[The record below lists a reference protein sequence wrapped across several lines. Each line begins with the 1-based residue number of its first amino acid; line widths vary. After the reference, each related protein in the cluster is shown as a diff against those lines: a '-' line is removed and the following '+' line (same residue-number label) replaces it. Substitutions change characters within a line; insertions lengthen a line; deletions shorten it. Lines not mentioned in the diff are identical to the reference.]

1 MFLACLPGDDSA
13 LKQWRIWREH
23 SIEKY
28 KEEYARLNVAFDVYL
43 GESMVSAEYMNTA
56 VGRLE
61 DMGLVSDSDN
71 GAKVIDLEKYKLGKA
86 VVRKKGTTLQMLV
99 IICPIETG
107 RQMGQLYIL
116 RVILAGPFNDTTS
129 TTSTK

>member
-1 MFLACLPGDDSA
+1 VSGDESA

-43 GESMVSAEYMNTA
+43 GESLVSAEYMNTA
-56 VGRLE
+56 IRRLE

-71 GAKVIDLEKYKLGKA
+71 GAKVIDLEAHKLGKA
-86 VVRKKGTTLQMLV
+86 VVRKKGK
-99 IICPIETG
+99 P
-107 RQMGQLYIL
+107 
-116 RVILAGPFNDTTS
+116 S
-129 TTSTK
+129 TTSRNMAH